1 MVGKPNRP
9 LDAGDDLLARYL
21 DGDGE
26 ALDRIREF
34 ARWVVYERGYFV
46 PRPERDDL
54 LQEVLLDVY
63 RAASAPG
70 FELRHGVDAFVRS
83 IAHRRCIDWVR
94 RNRWSAEAAQP
105 TDRTTPGPE
114 GDALARERLELAR
127 QVLAKLSTGCR
138 DLIVQRT
145 TEGLSYAEIARK
157 EGTSEQAM
165 RNRLYK
171 CLKRAQRLFRECD
184 RAPRNEKT

>member
-1 MVGKPNRP
+1 MEGKLNRP
-9 LDAGDDLLARYL
+9 LEVGDDLLARYR

-26 ALDRIREF
+26 ALARIRDF

-46 PRPERDDL
+46 PYPERDDL

-70 FELRHGVDAFVRS
+70 FRLRHGVEAFVRS
-83 IAHRRCIDWVR
+83 VAHRRCIDWVR
-94 RNRWSAEAAQP
+94 RRRWSAEALPP

-127 QVLAKLSTGCR
+127 RVLAKLSPACR
-138 DLIVQRT
+138 ELIVKR
-145 TEGLSYAEIARK
+145 TEGLSYAEIAHD
-157 EGTSEQAM
+157 EGSSEQAM

-171 CLKRAQRLFRECD
+171 CLQKARRLFRQLDSPSRDGES
-184 RAPRNEKT
+184 